1 MGSSVDYT
9 AKGRLRELEDTPI
22 KIPQTEVQ
30 REKNHEKKKNR
41 KKEYIQE
48 LWDNYQRFNIHVMR
62 LQKEKEREEKKRLK

>member
-30 REKNHEKKKNR
+30 REKNHEKKKP
-41 KKEYIQE
+41 
-48 LWDNYQRFNIHVMR
+48 
-62 LQKEKEREEKKRLK
+62 KERVYPRTVGQLPKI